1 MQRIYLPILYLFFKF
16 QPEETTS
23 PGTVSGS
30 PRRFANQGLVYLS
43 EIQTLQDVNELSVK
57 QAKDI
62 LAMNRVNFKGV
73 VEKDELLKH
82 VARLWRQEK
91 QAQDGK
97 LSFYVIIF
105 RRKVSRK
112 AVLTFIFSY
121 VSNLKRSILFC
132 TRLYNS
138 YVFPCSKL
146 MIFLLLFR

>member
-1 MQRIYLPILYLFFKF
+1 M
-16 QPEETTS
+16 
-23 PGTVSGS
+23 
-30 PRRFANQGLVYLS
+30 YLS

-97 LSFYVIIF
+97 LSFYIRIF
-105 RRKVSRK
+105 RRKLSREEGC
-112 AVLTFIFSY
+112 FNI
-121 VSNLKRSILFC
+121 
-132 TRLYNS
+132 
-138 YVFPCSKL
+138 
-146 MIFLLLFR
+146 

>member
-1 MQRIYLPILYLFFKF
+1 M
-16 QPEETTS
+16 
-23 PGTVSGS
+23 
-30 PRRFANQGLVYLS
+30 YLS

-97 LSFYVIIF
+97 LSFYIRIF

-112 AVLTFIFSY
+112 AVLTFSSY
-121 VSNLKRSILFC
+121 NVSNLE
-132 TRLYNS
+132 
-138 YVFPCSKL
+138 
-146 MIFLLLFR
+146 

>member
-1 MQRIYLPILYLFFKF
+1 M
-16 QPEETTS
+16 
-23 PGTVSGS
+23 
-30 PRRFANQGLVYLS
+30 YLS

-97 LSFYVIIF
+97 LSFYIRMF
-105 RRKVSRK
+105 CRK
-112 AVLTFIFSY
+112 AVLTFSY
-121 VSNLKRSILFC
+121 VRNLKWLIGEMQQDGLHCRES
-132 TRLYNS
+132 
-138 YVFPCSKL
+138 
-146 MIFLLLFR
+146 FRKYG

>member
-1 MQRIYLPILYLFFKF
+1 M
-16 QPEETTS
+16 
-23 PGTVSGS
+23 
-30 PRRFANQGLVYLS
+30 YLS

-97 LSFYVIIF
+97 LSFYIRIFASLFDHIF
-105 RRKVSRK
+105 RASKGKSLGHHFPYS
-112 AVLTFIFSY
+112 VL
-121 VSNLKRSILFC
+121 
-132 TRLYNS
+132 
-138 YVFPCSKL
+138 
-146 MIFLLLFR
+146 

>member
-1 MQRIYLPILYLFFKF
+1 M
-16 QPEETTS
+16 
-23 PGTVSGS
+23 
-30 PRRFANQGLVYLS
+30 YLS

-97 LSFYVIIF
+97 LSFSIRIIC
-105 RRKVSRK
+105 SK
-112 AVLTFIFSY
+112 AVLTFSY
-121 VSNLKRSILFC
+121 NG
-132 TRLYNS
+132 
-138 YVFPCSKL
+138 
-146 MIFLLLFR
+146 

>member
-1 MQRIYLPILYLFFKF
+1 M
-16 QPEETTS
+16 
-23 PGTVSGS
+23 
-30 PRRFANQGLVYLS
+30 YLS

-97 LSFYVIIF
+97 LSFYIRIF

-112 AVLTFIFSY
+112 AVLTFSY
-121 VSNLKRSILFC
+121 NVSRVEKI
-132 TRLYNS
+132 
-138 YVFPCSKL
+138 
-146 MIFLLLFR
+146 

>member
-1 MQRIYLPILYLFFKF
+1 M
-16 QPEETTS
+16 
-23 PGTVSGS
+23 
-30 PRRFANQGLVYLS
+30 YLS

-97 LSFYVIIF
+97 LSFYIRIF
-105 RRKVSRK
+105 CRKVSRK
-112 AVLTFIFSY
+112 AVLTFSY
-121 VSNLKRSILFC
+121 NVSKVEKI
-132 TRLYNS
+132 
-138 YVFPCSKL
+138 
-146 MIFLLLFR
+146 

>member
-1 MQRIYLPILYLFFKF
+1 M
-16 QPEETTS
+16 
-23 PGTVSGS
+23 
-30 PRRFANQGLVYLS
+30 YLS

-97 LSFYVIIF
+97 
-105 RRKVSRK
+105 
-112 AVLTFIFSY
+112 FILHQNIS
-121 VSNLKRSILFC
+121 
-132 TRLYNS
+132 
-138 YVFPCSKL
+138 
-146 MIFLLLFR
+146 

>member
-1 MQRIYLPILYLFFKF
+1 M
-16 QPEETTS
+16 
-23 PGTVSGS
+23 
-30 PRRFANQGLVYLS
+30 YLS

-97 LSFYVIIF
+97 LSFYIRIF

-112 AVLTFIFSY
+112 AVSTFSY
-121 VSNLKRSILFC
+121 NVSKVENI
-132 TRLYNS
+132 
-138 YVFPCSKL
+138 
-146 MIFLLLFR
+146 

>member
-1 MQRIYLPILYLFFKF
+1 M
-16 QPEETTS
+16 
-23 PGTVSGS
+23 
-30 PRRFANQGLVYLS
+30 YLS

-97 LSFYVIIF
+97 LLFHIRIF
-105 RRKVSRK
+105 RGR
-112 AVLTFIFSY
+112 
-121 VSNLKRSILFC
+121 LF
-132 TRLYNS
+132 
-138 YVFPCSKL
+138 
-146 MIFLLLFR
+146 

>member
-1 MQRIYLPILYLFFKF
+1 M
-16 QPEETTS
+16 
-23 PGTVSGS
+23 
-30 PRRFANQGLVYLS
+30 YLS

-97 LSFYVIIF
+97 LSFYIRIF

-112 AVLTFIFSY
+112 AVLTFSY
-121 VSNLKRSILFC
+121 NNVSKVEKI
-132 TRLYNS
+132 
-138 YVFPCSKL
+138 
-146 MIFLLLFR
+146 

>member
-1 MQRIYLPILYLFFKF
+1 M
-16 QPEETTS
+16 
-23 PGTVSGS
+23 
-30 PRRFANQGLVYLS
+30 YLS

-97 LSFYVIIF
+97 LSFYIRIF
-105 RRKVSRK
+105 LRKVSRK
-112 AVLTFIFSY
+112 AVLTLSY
-121 VSNLKRSILFC
+121 NVSKVEKI
-132 TRLYNS
+132 
-138 YVFPCSKL
+138 
-146 MIFLLLFR
+146 

>member
-1 MQRIYLPILYLFFKF
+1 M
-16 QPEETTS
+16 
-23 PGTVSGS
+23 
-30 PRRFANQGLVYLS
+30 YLS

-97 LSFYVIIF
+97 LSFYIRIF
-105 RRKVSRK
+105 HRKLSRK
-112 AVLTFIFSY
+112 AVLTFSY
-121 VSNLKRSILFC
+121 NVSKVENI
-132 TRLYNS
+132 
-138 YVFPCSKL
+138 
-146 MIFLLLFR
+146 

>member
-1 MQRIYLPILYLFFKF
+1 M
-16 QPEETTS
+16 
-23 PGTVSGS
+23 
-30 PRRFANQGLVYLS
+30 YLS

-97 LSFYVIIF
+97 LSFYIRIF
-105 RRKVSRK
+105 RRKLSRK
-112 AVLTFIFSY
+112 AVLTFSY
-121 VSNLKRSILFC
+121 NVSKVENI
-132 TRLYNS
+132 
-138 YVFPCSKL
+138 
-146 MIFLLLFR
+146 

>member
-1 MQRIYLPILYLFFKF
+1 M
-16 QPEETTS
+16 
-23 PGTVSGS
+23 
-30 PRRFANQGLVYLS
+30 YLS

-97 LSFYVIIF
+97 LSFYIRIL

-112 AVLTFIFSY
+112 AVLTFSY
-121 VSNLKRSILFC
+121 NVSK
-132 TRLYNS
+132 
-138 YVFPCSKL
+138 VDSKVEK
-146 MIFLLLFR
+146 I

>member
-1 MQRIYLPILYLFFKF
+1 M
-16 QPEETTS
+16 
-23 PGTVSGS
+23 
-30 PRRFANQGLVYLS
+30 YLS

-97 LSFYVIIF
+97 LF
-105 RRKVSRK
+105 
-112 AVLTFIFSY
+112 
-121 VSNLKRSILFC
+121 
-132 TRLYNS
+132 
-138 YVFPCSKL
+138 
-146 MIFLLLFR
+146 